1 MFMQNLNKED
11 NDVDCQF
18 KNCRVAIGTLIWNLL
33 FNVPVLYQTVFTSA
47 DYEARFFL
55 PIHHYELQ
63 FNRFNPE
70 KSLRSVRTADYL
82 GEKSVWVVK
91 QESHWTKSK
100 EACNNP
106 SLKVW
111 DRFQFP
117 YTVQPLCILVSN
129 SVNASFW

>member
-91 QESHWTKSK
+91 QESHIGLNLRKL
-100 EACNNP
+100 AIIQ
-106 SLKVW
+106 VW
-111 DRFQFP
+111 KCEIDFSFL
-117 YTVQPLCILVSN
+117 TLSN
-129 SVNASFW
+129 LYVY

>member
-55 PIHHYELQ
+55 PIHHYEL
-63 FNRFNPE
+63 
-70 KSLRSVRTADYL
+70 
-82 GEKSVWVVK
+82 
-91 QESHWTKSK
+91 
-100 EACNNP
+100 
-106 SLKVW
+106 
-111 DRFQFP
+111 
-117 YTVQPLCILVSN
+117 
-129 SVNASFW
+129 